1 MDAPPATVRVLG
13 GMSPFLLGA
22 GAMFATMYS
31 TQAILPQLGDSF
43 GVSPSE
49 AGLTIS
55 VLVVALAVGAW
66 IWGPLSDRI
75 GLRRSLTLASTLLVV
90 PALVL
95 PLAPTFALLL
105 VARAA
110 EGLVMPG
117 LLTVGVGYIADVY
130 KPRIGSRA
138 MGYYVSTLVVGG
150 LVGRLGVAF
159 LTDLYG
165 WRIAMAALAV
175 LPAVAAV
182 VVRRSLEADPVRH
195 LEPAVRGARLAL
207 LRNRTLIGASAAG
220 ASLFFGFVGVFSF
233 IDYRLEAAPFSY
245 SPSVASLIFVLWIF
259 GAVGP
264 AAGTLSGRVGWRRV
278 AVAGLVTALTGVV
291 LTLSGATP
299 MIVLGLA
306 LFAAAMFAGV
316 TACQLGVASS
326 TDQNRGFATAVYFSA
341 YYIAG
346 ALGGYLP
353 GLAWQAWGWT
363 GVGTLAHRRAR
374 RRTDRAGCHR
384 QQVASAGVDGDP
396 RRLVERC
403 QLERNQP
410 LNPVVGDDG
419 GVLEPVDQRTCGGGV
434 HRSHQAQPVRR
445 QSRGEHRHLDDQRV
459 VAPDLG
465 DLLDHLAIG
474 HDLRP
479 ARLERLPDG
488 LLQAGDLGQVGGDVG
503 QRDRL
508 GRGGHPTGA
517 HHPGQTID
525 ERHDRLERGAA
536 RADHHGCPD
545 RRHRR
550 RPRRQHPL
558 GLAAAFEMLGELA
571 VVLSQGRPGTRSAAP
586 PRARRLAP

>member
-1 MDAPPATVRVLG
+1 MEAPPANVRVLG

-43 GVSPSE
+43 GVSPAE

-75 GLRRSLTLASTLLVV
+75 GLRRSLTLASALLVV
-90 PALVL
+90 PALVV

-105 VARAA
+105 VARVA

-150 LVGRLGVAF
+150 LIGRLGVAF

-165 WRIAMAALAV
+165 WRVAMAALAV

-182 VVRRSLEADPVRH
+182 VVRRSLEPDPVRH
-195 LEPAVRGARLAL
+195 SQPAVEGARLAL

-233 IDYRLEAAPFSY
+233 IDYRLESAPFSY

-264 AAGTLSGRVGWRRV
+264 AAGSISGRVGWRRV
-278 AVAGLVTALTGVV
+278 AVAGVVTALTGVI
-291 LTLSGATP
+291 LTLSGAMP
-299 MIVLGLA
+299 LIVLGLA

-326 TDQNRGFATAVYFSA
+326 TDHNRGFATAVYFSA

-353 GLAWQAWGWT
+353 GLAWQSWGWG
-363 GVGTLAHRRAR
+363 GVGA
-374 RRTDRAGCHR
+374 
-384 QQVASAGVDGDP
+384 
-396 RRLVERC
+396 
-403 QLERNQP
+403 
-410 LNPVVGDDG
+410 
-419 GVLEPVDQRTCGGGV
+419 
-434 HRSHQAQPVRR
+434 
-445 QSRGEHRHLDDQRV
+445 
-459 VAPDLG
+459 
-465 DLLDHLAIG
+465 LAI
-474 HDLRP
+474 
-479 ARLERLPDG
+479 A
-488 LLQAGDLGQVGGDVG
+488 V
-503 QRDRL
+503 
-508 GRGGHPTGA
+508 
-517 HHPGQTID
+517 
-525 ERHDRLERGAA
+525 
-536 RADHHGCPD
+536 
-545 RRHRR
+545 
-550 RPRRQHPL
+550 
-558 GLAAAFEMLGELA
+558 LAAGLTALVATASRSPQRALRATRAELSNG
-571 VVLSQGRPGTRSAAP
+571 VSSSGISR
-586 PRARRLAP
+586 

>member
-1 MDAPPATVRVLG
+1 M
-13 GMSPFLLGA
+13 
-22 GAMFATMYS
+22 
-31 TQAILPQLGDSF
+31 
-43 GVSPSE
+43 
-49 AGLTIS
+49 
-55 VLVVALAVGAW
+55 LVVALAVGAW

-259 GAVGP
+259 GAVGSP
-264 AAGTLSGRVGWRRV
+264 
-278 AVAGLVTALTGVV
+278 
-291 LTLSGATP
+291 P
-299 MIVLGLA
+299 
-306 LFAAAMFAGV
+306 
-316 TACQLGVASS
+316 
-326 TDQNRGFATAVYFSA
+326 
-341 YYIAG
+341 
-346 ALGGYLP
+346 
-353 GLAWQAWGWT
+353 
-363 GVGTLAHRRAR
+363 
-374 RRTDRAGCHR
+374 
-384 QQVASAGVDGDP
+384 
-396 RRLVERC
+396 
-403 QLERNQP
+403 
-410 LNPVVGDDG
+410 
-419 GVLEPVDQRTCGGGV
+419 EP
-434 HRSHQAQPVRR
+434 S
-445 QSRGEHRHLDDQRV
+445 RV
-459 VAPDLG
+459 VSG
-465 DLLDHLAIG
+465 
-474 HDLRP
+474 
-479 ARLERLPDG
+479 
-488 LLQAGDLGQVGGDVG
+488 
-503 QRDRL
+503 
-508 GRGGHPTGA
+508 
-517 HHPGQTID
+517 
-525 ERHDRLERGAA
+525 GAA
-536 RADHHGCPD
+536 
-545 RRHRR
+545 
-550 RPRRQHPL
+550 
-558 GLAAAFEMLGELA
+558 
-571 VVLSQGRPGTRSAAP
+571 SRSPVWSP
-586 PRARRLAP
+586 PSRVSF